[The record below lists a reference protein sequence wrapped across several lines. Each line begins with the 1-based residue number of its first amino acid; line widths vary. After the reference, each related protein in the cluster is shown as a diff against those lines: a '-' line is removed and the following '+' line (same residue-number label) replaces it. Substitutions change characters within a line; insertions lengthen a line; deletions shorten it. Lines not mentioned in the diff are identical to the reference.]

1 VQSSTPKGDFSERRE
16 WPRISLPIPVYIRAQ
31 TEGDQ
36 AVSELT
42 TAVNISAGG
51 FLIATRRYL
60 ASGVPLSVEVPPAP
74 FPSSTG
80 LASSERIFSAK
91 SVRVV
96 SVEGYYL
103 VGIRFDAPLASGAD
117 ETS

>member
-1 VQSSTPKGDFSERRE
+1 MQSSTRKRDFSERRE
-16 WPRISLPIPVYIRAQ
+16 WPRISLPIPVYIRVG

-51 FLIATRRYL
+51 LLIATRRYL

-74 FPSSTG
+74 FPSSMG
-80 LASSERIFSAK
+80 LSSSERTFSAK

-96 SVEGYYL
+96 SVENYYL
-103 VGIRFDAPLASGAD
+103 VGIRFDDPLASA
-117 ETS
+117 ERAN